1 VQLLTGAAAAPNW
14 FISSTFSKLSRKEKP
29 LSSRRPLPLT
39 VDPNFGVFSAV
50 FHRARK
56 NIRIPKSNPNN
67 RPKQNK
73 KRFKITIFFD
83 NLKQTKKITPNKTE
97 RTDFFWKRTP
107 KMRDRRIRA
116 LRTIRRFIDEDLIGV

>member
-1 VQLLTGAAAAPNW
+1 VRGR
-14 FISSTFSKLSRKEKP
+14 ISEYQNQTQ
-29 LSSRRPLPLT
+29 T
-39 VDPNFGVFSAV
+39 TD
-50 FHRARK
+50 
-56 NIRIPKSNPNN
+56 
-67 RPKQNK
+67 QNK
-73 KRFKITIFFD
+73 TKNVLKLQFFFD